1 MRKAAVALTLCESTL
16 PLLSEEDILRVR
28 HTVRDWLIEHKFSLI
43 QQTKMVTA
51 SSELSRNTVIHGG
64 GGRAILQQFQHIDSL
79 GLKVTFEDQGPGI
92 ADIEQALRNGYT
104 TGGGLGLWLGGAKR
118 LVQDFQIH
126 SQVGL
131 GTHVSISIWK

>member
-1 MRKAAVALTLCESTL
+1 MVLSRGESTL
-16 PLLSEEDILRVR
+16 PLISEDDILRVR
-28 HTVRDWLIEHKFSLI
+28 HAVRDWMIEHQFSLT

-51 SSELSRNTVIHGG
+51 ASELSRNTVIHGG
-64 GGRAILQQFQHIDSL
+64 GGMAILQQFQHSDGF

-92 ADIEQALRNGYT
+92 ADIEQALSNGYT
-104 TGGGLGLWLGGAKR
+104 TGSGLGLGLGGSKR

-131 GTHVSISIWK
+131 GTKVSISMWK

>member
-1 MRKAAVALTLCESTL
+1 MVLSHGESFL
-16 PLLSEEDILRVR
+16 PLISEDDIQRVR
-28 HTVRDWLIEHKFSLI
+28 HAVRDWMSEHQFSLT

-51 SSELSRNTVIHGG
+51 ASELSRNTVIHGG
-64 GGRAILQQFQHIDSL
+64 GGMAILQQFQHSDGL
-79 GLKVTFEDQGPGI
+79 GLKVTFEDHGRGI

-104 TGGGLGLWLGGAKR
+104 TGGGLGLGLGGAKR

-131 GTHVSISIWK
+131 GTKVSISMWK